1 MATSERNFEGQVV
14 VITGA
19 SSGIGAALGREF
31 ARQGANTVLVARRIE
46 RIEALAAELTSG
58 GRRAVAVAGDVTRDG
73 DMERAVELARAEF
86 GRLDAAVANAGIL
99 VKGEV
104 LQLTLDDYRK
114 QLETNTLGALRL
126 VKAGLPELEKT
137 RGRIVLV
144 GSLFGMVSVPE
155 FTPYCM
161 SKFALNA
168 LAEGLSYELAP
179 SGISVT
185 QVMCGFV
192 DTEIYA
198 SAPLRR
204 TPPKWMALTA
214 DQAARQIVSAAHG
227 RQRCRMIPW
236 PTRMAILLQR
246 YAPGVVHLA
255 INRAFSKAARP
266 AN

>member
-126 VKAGLPELEKT
+126 VKAGLP
-137 RGRIVLV
+137 
-144 GSLFGMVSVPE
+144 
-155 FTPYCM
+155 
-161 SKFALNA
+161 
-168 LAEGLSYELAP
+168 
-179 SGISVT
+179 
-185 QVMCGFV
+185 
-192 DTEIYA
+192 
-198 SAPLRR
+198 
-204 TPPKWMALTA
+204 
-214 DQAARQIVSAAHG
+214 
-227 RQRCRMIPW
+227 
-236 PTRMAILLQR
+236 
-246 YAPGVVHLA
+246 
-255 INRAFSKAARP
+255 
-266 AN
+266 